1 MPTLHDEGYRLQI
14 IKRIR
19 SLRRDSPRRWGRM
32 SADQMLW
39 HVNQAL
45 GTALGRVQPSPD
57 RMPIPTAV
65 MRFAVLKLPWTKH
78 APTNKAFI
86 TGDRHDFEAERARCR
101 ALIHDIVARSVDVAP
116 PRHPVFGQMT
126 GRQQSQLHAK
136 HLDHHLK
143 QFGV

>member
-1 MPTLHDEGYRLQI
+1 MPLIHDADVRASIEARLA
-14 IKRIR
+14 K
-19 SLRRDSPRRWGRM
+19 LRPDSAGVWGRM
-32 SADQMLW
+32 TVDQMLW
-39 HVNQAL
+39 HINQAL

-65 MRFAVLKLPWTKH
+65 MRFAVLKLPWTKN

-136 HLDHHLK
+136 HLNHHLK